1 MITQQWGHGRPSR
14 PLYKVVV
21 SQLEARSKNN
31 FLISFLHCELDDC
44 RTQPLSL
51 EAIRKRSPWMH
62 VGSWVSVSPQKEILS
77 EPEDCKH

>member
-1 MITQQWGHGRPSR
+1 MITQQWDTTDPVATRERSCFT
-14 PLYKVVV
+14 
-21 SQLEARSKNN
+21 LEASSKTN

-62 VGSWVSVSPQKEILS
+62 MASWVSVSPQKGILS
-77 EPEDCKH
+77 EPADCEH